1 MADKFA
7 KQKAT
12 LDSSAFDGFAITSNN
27 TTVFTQP
34 TRALFV
40 GSAGNIAVTM
50 VGYDNSNTALTFV
63 GVQAGSVLPI
73 RVQQV
78 KRTGT
83 TANSI
88 IGLI

>member
-1 MADKFA
+1 MADKFL

-12 LDSSAFDGFAITSNN
+12 LDSSAFDGFTVTSNN
-27 TTVFTQP
+27 TTVFSQP
-34 TRALFV
+34 TRAVYV
-40 GSAGNIAVTM
+40 GTTGNLAVKM

-73 RVQQV
+73 RVISV
-78 KRTGT
+78 MRTGT

-88 IGLI
+88 IGLF